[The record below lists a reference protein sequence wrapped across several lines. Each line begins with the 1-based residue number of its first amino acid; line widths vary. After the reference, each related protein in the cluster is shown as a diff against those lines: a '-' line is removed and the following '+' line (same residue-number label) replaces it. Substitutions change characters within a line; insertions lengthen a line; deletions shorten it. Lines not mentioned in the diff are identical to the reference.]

1 VNLFSDFTNKGKFT
15 VNSPQTRGSVPRE
28 TVDEIR
34 SRSDIVEVISECGI
48 TLRPAGR
55 DYKGLCPFH
64 DEKTP
69 SFTVSPQKQMFYCFG
84 CQTGGNVISFVQK
97 HEGKNFMET
106 LEWLAGRLNIDL
118 PNQDVRESAHRKRFT
133 SLEDLN
139 RFAVEYYHKQLL
151 IDGAS
156 ASAMQYLKHR
166 GVQPKT
172 LRSFQLGYAK
182 SGHRE
187 LIKVATDEGFTIQQ
201 LVDAGLIKDEER
213 GPQDRFWN
221 RVLFP
226 ISNERGVPV
235 GFGGRSISE
244 EHQPKYLNSP
254 ATVLYDKSNILYNL
268 DKARQSI
275 YKKQHVL
282 LVEGYMDV
290 LMLFQSG
297 IENVVASSGTSLS
310 ENHVNLLKRFAPEVI
325 IVYDGDASGFQAAQ
339 RGLHRL
345 LAKGLR
351 VRIALLPTGEDP
363 DSFTRQHGAAAFT
376 ELTDKAINLIEF
388 QIQAAIQRQDIHRI
402 DMKTQVVKD
411 VVETLLNLENR
422 VERSEYVKYASREL
436 HVGESMLWQE
446 LRDAGFKEAPISNQ
460 RRRAKAN
467 NQRLTPRAQIERQL
481 IEALIQSPALI
492 SDVKSQ
498 FDYQSFTEPH
508 FVRIAQL
515 LWGACTDEEHVDI
528 QTLMN
533 ECPDEKLSAFIS
545 SAVLQ
550 KTPPPNLRA
559 RVEGCLKKLQHFLL
573 RDLEQRVRSHA
584 LAEGADEREILEE
597 LVKLSNQRRAW
608 HNRDTVNTRDEN
620 PNEGGS

>member
-1 VNLFSDFTNKGKFT
+1 M
-15 VNSPQTRGSVPRE
+15 NSPQTKGSVPRE
-28 TVDEIR
+28 TIDEIR

-48 TLRPAGR
+48 VLRPAGR

-97 HEGKNFMET
+97 HEGKNFIET

-118 PNQDVRESAHRKRFT
+118 PNQDVRGSANRKRFT

-139 RFAVEYYHKQLL
+139 RFAVEYYHNQLL
-151 IDGAS
+151 IDRAGAS
-156 ASAMQYLKHR
+156 ALQYLKHR
-166 GVQPKT
+166 GVQLKT

-187 LIKVATDEGFTIQQ
+187 LIKVATDKGFTIQQ
-201 LVDAGLIKDEER
+201 LIDAGLIKDEDR

-226 ISNERGVPV
+226 IYNERGVPV
-235 GFGGRSISE
+235 GFGGRSLSE

-297 IENVVASSGTSLS
+297 IENVVASSGTALS
-310 ENHVNLLKRFAPEVI
+310 ENHANLLKRFAPEVI

-345 LAKGLR
+345 LAEGLR

-363 DSFTRQHGAAAFT
+363 DSFTRQYGADAFT
-376 ELTDKAINLIEF
+376 ELTGKAINLIEF
-388 QIQAAIQRQDIHRI
+388 QIQAAIQQQDIHRV
-402 DMKTQVVKD
+402 DVKTQVVKE
-411 VVETLLNLENR
+411 VVETLLNLKNR
-422 VERSEYVKYASREL
+422 VERNEYVKYAAREL
-436 HVGESMLWQE
+436 HVEESVLWQE
-446 LRDAGFKEAPISNQ
+446 LRDAGFKETPTSNQ
-460 RRRAKAN
+460 QRRTKIN

-492 SDVKSQ
+492 SNVKSQ
-498 FDYQSFTEPH
+498 FHYQDFTEPN
-508 FVRIAQL
+508 FMRVAQL
-515 LWGACTDEEHVDI
+515 LWEACTDNENADI
-528 QTLMN
+528 QTLIN

-545 SAVLQ
+545 SAILQ
-550 KTPPPNLRA
+550 KTPPPNLQA

-573 RDLEQRVRSHA
+573 QDLEQRVRSHA
-584 LAEGADEREILEE
+584 LSEGADEMETLEA
-597 LVKLSNQRRAW
+597 LVKLSNQRRAL
-608 HNRDTVNTRDEN
+608 RD
-620 PNEGGS
+620 

>member
-1 VNLFSDFTNKGKFT
+1 M
-15 VNSPQTRGSVPRE
+15 NSPRTKGYVPNE

-34 SRSDIVEVISECGI
+34 SRSDIVEVISESGVV
-48 TLRPAGR
+48 LRPAGQN
-55 DYKGLCPFH
+55 YKGLCPFH

-69 SFTVSPQKQMFYCFG
+69 SFVVSPQKQIFNCFG
-84 CQTGGNVISFVQK
+84 CQTGGNVFTFVQK
-97 HEGKNFMET
+97 HEGKDFRET

-118 PNQDVRESAHRKRFT
+118 PDQDVREIANRKRIA

-139 RFAVEYYHKQLL
+139 RFAVRYYHGQLT
-151 IDGAS
+151 IDGIGEQARR
-156 ASAMQYLKHR
+156 YLNYR
-166 GVQPKT
+166 GVQSKT
-172 LRSFQLGYAK
+172 LREFQLGYAK
-182 SGHRE
+182 PGRRE
-187 LIKVATDEGFTIQQ
+187 LIKVATDKGFTIQQ
-201 LVDAGLIKDEER
+201 LIDVGLIKDEDR

-226 ISNERGVPV
+226 IYNERGVPV
-235 GFGGRSISE
+235 GFGGRSLSE

-254 ATVLYDKSNILYNL
+254 ATNLYDKSQILYNL
-268 DKARQSI
+268 DKARQAI
-275 YKKQHVL
+275 RKKQQVL

-297 IENVVASSGTSLS
+297 IENVVASCGTSLS
-310 ENHVNLLKRFAPEVI
+310 ENHAELLKRFAPEVI
-325 IVYDGDASGFQAAQ
+325 IVYDGDAAGLQAAQ

-351 VRIALLPTGEDP
+351 VRVALLPTGEDP
-363 DSFTRQHGAAAFT
+363 DSFTRQHGAAAFMEFT
-376 ELTDKAINLIEF
+376 NKAISLIEF

-402 DMKTQVVKD
+402 DVKTQVVKEI
-411 VVETLLNLENR
+411 VETLLNLENR
-422 VERSEYVKYASREL
+422 VERNEYIKYAAREL
-436 HVGESMLWQE
+436 HVEESVLWQE

-460 RRRAKAN
+460 RRRTKAN

-492 SDVKSQ
+492 SYVKSQ
-498 FDYQSFTEPH
+498 FHYQDFTEPN

-515 LWGACTDEEHVDI
+515 LWEACRDDENVDI
-528 QTLMN
+528 QTLIN

-584 LAEGADEREILEE
+584 LAEGADERETLEE

-608 HNRDTVNTRDEN
+608 HNRDTVDTRGEN

>member
-1 VNLFSDFTNKGKFT
+1 MNT
-15 VNSPQTRGSVPRE
+15 PQTRGSVPRE
-28 TVDEIR
+28 TIDEIR
-34 SRSDIVEVISECGI
+34 SRSDIVEVISECGVA
-48 TLRPAGR
+48 LRAAGR

-97 HEGKNFMET
+97 HEGKNFIET
-106 LEWLAGRLNIDL
+106 VEWLAGRLNIDL
-118 PNQDVRESAHRKRFT
+118 PNRDSRGSANRKRFT
-133 SLEDLN
+133 TLEDLN
-139 RFAVEYYHKQLL
+139 RFAVEYYHNQLL
-151 IDGAS
+151 TDRAS
-156 ASAMQYLKHR
+156 EAARQYLRHR
-166 GVQPKT
+166 GVQLKT
-172 LRSFQLGYAK
+172 LRAFQLGYAK
-182 SGHRE
+182 AARRD
-187 LIKVATDEGFTIQQ
+187 LIKVATDKGFTIQQ
-201 LVDAGLIKDEER
+201 LIDAGLIRDEDR

-226 ISNERGVPV
+226 IYNERGTPV
-235 GFGGRSISE
+235 GFGGRSLSE

-310 ENHVNLLKRFAPEVI
+310 ENHASLLKRFAPEVI

-345 LAKGLR
+345 LAEGLR

-363 DSFTRQHGAAAFT
+363 DSFTRQHGAEAFT
-376 ELTDKAINLIEF
+376 ELTEKAINLIEF
-388 QIQAAIQRQDIHRI
+388 QIQAAIQRQDIHRV
-402 DMKTQVVKD
+402 DVKAQVVKEA
-411 VVETLLNLENR
+411 VETLLNLQNR
-422 VERSEYVKYASREL
+422 VERNEYVRYTAQEL
-436 HVGESMLWQE
+436 HIEESVLWEE
-446 LRDAGFKEAPISNQ
+446 LRDMGFKETPTPNQQ
-460 RRRAKAN
+460 RRTKTK
-467 NQRLTPRAQIERQL
+467 NQKLTPRAQVERQL

-492 SDVKSQ
+492 SQVKSQ

-508 FVRIAQL
+508 FVRIARL
-515 LWGACTDEEHVDI
+515 LWEACTDDENVDI
-528 QTLMN
+528 QILIN

-545 SAVLQ
+545 SVMLQ
-550 KTPPPNLRA
+550 RA
-559 RVEGCLKKLQHFLL
+559 RPSNLLQARVDGCVKKLQHFLL
-573 RDLEQRVRSHA
+573 QDLEQRVRSHA
-584 LAEGADEREILEE
+584 RAEGADKRETLEE
-597 LVKLSNQRRAW
+597 LVKLSNQRRALR
-608 HNRDTVNTRDEN
+608 NRETANTHEEN
-620 PNEGGS
+620 LNEGGN

>member
-1 VNLFSDFTNKGKFT
+1 M
-15 VNSPQTRGSVPRE
+15 NSTRAIGQVPRE
-28 TVDEIR
+28 TIDEIR

-48 TLRPAGR
+48 VLRPAGR

-97 HEGKNFMET
+97 HEGKDFKET

-118 PNQDVRESAHRKRFT
+118 PNQDVRESANRRRVT

-139 RFAVEYYHKQLL
+139 RFAVDYYHRGLL
-151 IDGAS
+151 VDKES
-156 ASAMQYLKHR
+156 AAARQYLKHR

-172 LRSFQLGYAK
+172 LRAFQLGYAK
-182 SGHRE
+182 SGHRN
-187 LIKVATDEGFTIQQ
+187 LIKIATDNGFSIQQ
-201 LVDAGLIKDEER
+201 LIDAGLIKDDDR

-221 RVLFP
+221 RILFP
-226 ISNERGVPV
+226 IYNARGIPV
-235 GFGGRSISE
+235 GFGGRSLSE

-268 DKARQSI
+268 DKARQPI
-275 YKKQHVL
+275 YRKQHVL

-310 ENHVNLLKRFAPEVI
+310 ENHASLLKRFAPEVI

-345 LAKGLR
+345 LAEGLR

-363 DSFTRQHGAAAFT
+363 DSFTRQHGADAFT
-376 ELTDKAINLIEF
+376 EFTDKAINLIEF

-402 DMKTQVVKD
+402 DVKTQVVKE
-411 VVETLLNLENR
+411 VIETLLNLKNR
-422 VERSEYVKYASREL
+422 VERNEYVKYAAREL
-436 HVGESMLWQE
+436 HVEEAVLWQE
-446 LRDAGFKEAPISNQ
+446 LRDAGFKEAPVSNPA
-460 RRRAKAN
+460 RRAKTK

-492 SDVKSQ
+492 PYIKSQ
-498 FDYQSFTEPH
+498 FHCQDFTEPH
-508 FVRIAQL
+508 LAKIAQL
-515 LWGACTDEEHVDI
+515 LWDACTDDENVDI
-528 QTLMN
+528 QTLIN

-545 SAVLQ
+545 SAMLRRM
-550 KTPPPNLRA
+550 PPNLQV

-573 RDLEQRVRSHA
+573 QDLEQRVRSHA
-584 LAEGADEREILEE
+584 LAEGADEVETLEE
-597 LVKLSNQRRAW
+597 LVGLSNQRRAL
-608 HNRDTVNTRDEN
+608 RDRESVDTRSEN
-620 PNEGGS
+620 LNEGGS

>member
-1 VNLFSDFTNKGKFT
+1 M
-15 VNSPQTRGSVPRE
+15 NSPQTKGSVPRE
-28 TVDEIR
+28 TIDEIQ

-48 TLRPAGR
+48 VLRPAGR

-97 HEGKNFMET
+97 HEGKNFIET

-118 PNQDVRESAHRKRFT
+118 PNQDVRGNANRKRFT

-139 RFAVEYYHKQLL
+139 RFAVEYYHNQLL
-151 IDGAS
+151 IDRAG
-156 ASAMQYLKHR
+156 ASAMQYFKHR
-166 GVQPKT
+166 GVQLKT

-182 SGHRE
+182 PGRRE
-187 LIKVATDEGFTIQQ
+187 LIKVATDKGFTIQQ
-201 LVDAGLIKDEER
+201 LIDAGLIKDEDR

-235 GFGGRSISE
+235 GFGGRSLSE

-254 ATVLYDKSNILYNL
+254 GTVLYDKSNILYNL
-268 DKARQSI
+268 DKARQPI

-297 IENVVASSGTSLS
+297 IENVVASSGTALS
-310 ENHVNLLKRFAPEVI
+310 ENHANLLKRFAPEVI
-325 IVYDGDASGFQAAQ
+325 IVYDGDSSGFQAAQ

-345 LAKGLR
+345 LAEGLR

-363 DSFTRQHGAAAFT
+363 DSFTRQYGADAFT
-376 ELTDKAINLIEF
+376 ELTGKAINLIEF
-388 QIQAAIQRQDIHRI
+388 QIQAAIQRQDIHRV
-402 DMKTQVVKD
+402 DVKTQVVKE
-411 VVETLLNLENR
+411 VVETLLNLKNR
-422 VERSEYVKYASREL
+422 VERNEYVKYAAREL
-436 HVGESMLWQE
+436 HVEESVLWQE
-446 LRDAGFKEAPISNQ
+446 LRDAGFKETPTSSQQ
-460 RRRAKAN
+460 RRTKTN

-492 SDVKSQ
+492 SNVKSQ
-498 FDYQSFTEPH
+498 FHYQDFTEPN
-508 FVRIAQL
+508 FIRVAQL
-515 LWGACTDEEHVDI
+515 LWEACTDDEDVEI
-528 QTLMN
+528 QTLIN

-545 SAVLQ
+545 SAILQ
-550 KTPPPNLRA
+550 KTPPPNLQA

-573 RDLEQRVRSHA
+573 QDLEQRVRSHA
-584 LAEGADEREILEE
+584 LSEGADEMETLEA
-597 LVKLSNQRRAW
+597 LVKLSNQRRAL
-608 HNRDTVNTRDEN
+608 RDRGTMDTRGEN